1 MLSKKLNP
9 IIRWWVTPKLP
20 YRDIFELPLLKDKS
34 ISGKIIHLT
43 SQWLIHPFKR
53 RLARWYLRILQKFTD
68 IKVIAVTGSSGKSTT
83 VQMIASILKRS
94 AKTLATPPSIDPVYN
109 VPNTILKTQYGTK
122 FLILEFSVEYPG
134 EMDFY
139 LWLAKPDIGVI
150 TNIFVTHTEFFGSID
165 GVFKEKS
172 KLVLNLDKNSF
183 AVLNK
188 GDFRLRKLTQS
199 LKAKVVWF
207 GSKGDPLK
215 QNSQAAETVAG
226 CLNVSSAKIVEG
238 IKNYEKPKHRLD
250 IIHHNSGAV
259 VLDDSYNSNPQ
270 AMLATLKVFD
280 KLAGKNPKVAVLG
293 DMLELGKLEEESHRL
308 VGREVARLNFDLVI
322 GVGKAIKFLL
332 SEIDK
337 NSPKTKVIFLS
348 NVDEVYG
355 RFKSFLRPKV
365 YVLIK
370 GSRSIGLDKLADALS
385 AD

>member
-1 MLSKKLNP
+1 MQLK
-9 IIRWWVTPKLP
+9 IRLKNWWFTPKLSDVHIEVKRGSEIKTYFSKWVFQP
-20 YRDIFELPLLKDKS
+20 PKRWVAYFYLKF
-34 ISGKIIHLT
+34 L
-43 SQWLIHPFKR
+43 R
-53 RLARWYLRILQKFTD
+53 RFFGL
-68 IKVIAVTGSSGKSTT
+68 KVIGITGSAGKTT
-83 VQMIASILKRS
+83 TKEMTASILKLE
-94 AKTLATPPSIDPVYN
+94 APTVWTKKNIDPIYN
-109 VPNTILKTQYGTK
+109 IPDTILRCLPWTK
-122 FLILEFSVEYPG
+122 YLVLEMGVEYPG

-139 LWLAKPDIGVI
+139 LWLAKPDIGGI
-150 TNIFVTHTEFFGSID
+150 TNIFATHTEFLGNIE

-172 KLVLNLDKNSF
+172 KLVINLDKNSF

-207 GSKGDPLK
+207 GLKDDPLK
-215 QNSQAAETVAG
+215 QNSQAAEALAR
-226 CLNVSSAKIVEG
+226 CLNISSAKIVKG
-238 IKNYEKPKHRLD
+238 IRDYEKPEHRLN
-250 IIHHNSGAV
+250 IIHHNSEAV
-259 VLDDSYNSNPQ
+259 ILDDSYNSNPQ

-348 NVDEVYG
+348 NVDKVY
-355 RFKSFLRPKV
+355 RQLKSLLRPKV

>member
-1 MLSKKLNP
+1 MQLKIKLKN
-9 IIRWWVTPKLP
+9 WWFTPKLP
-20 YRDIFELPLLKDKS
+20 DVHIEVKGGSEIKTYFSKWIFQPPKRWLAYFYLKF
-34 ISGKIIHLT
+34 L
-43 SQWLIHPFKR
+43 R
-53 RLARWYLRILQKFTD
+53 RFFGL
-68 IKVIAVTGSSGKSTT
+68 KVIGITGSAGKTT
-83 VQMIASILKRS
+83 TKEMVASILKLEAPTVWS
-94 AKTLATPPSIDPVYN
+94 KKNIDPIYN
-109 VPNTILKTQYGTK
+109 IPDTILRCLPRTK
-122 FLILEFSVEYPG
+122 YLVLEMGVEYPG

-150 TNIFVTHTEFFGSID
+150 TNIFVTHTEFLGSID

-270 AMLATLKVFD
+270 AMLAILKVFD

-337 NSPKTKVIFLS
+337 NSPKTKIIFLS